1 MKNLIIF
8 SMLTV
13 LAVMNFS
20 GCGKAQERPTK
31 LSKKISGEVIQLN
44 ELADITKDD
53 RQDSPENMAFKR
65 QLVSK
70 IEDPAKREQAELL
83 LSQNRLVYMLMDGK
97 VVVLEW
103 VPPMTNKHAE
113 ATPVSATVTA
123 SETATVSATAEISDE
138 GAAKVSVLQVKKLH
152 TYDSLMAMKD
162 GRSTTE
168 IETLKASTW
177 SQNHF
182 AVLSEIEIQTG
193 ILENERTD
201 YNEKKSTLGL
211 TETSLAQAQVLILKS
226 EIKAETAA
234 TAKDDASGAE

>member
-13 LAVMNFS
+13 MAVINFS

-31 LSKKISGEVIQLN
+31 LSKKISGEVVELK
-44 ELADITKDD
+44 ELADITKDE

-65 QLVSK
+65 RLISK

-97 VVVLEW
+97 AVVLEFI
-103 VPPMTNKHAE
+103 PSMMNKHAE
-113 ATPVSATVTA
+113 ATPLTEATAT
-123 SETATVSATAEISDE
+123 SETTTV
-138 GAAKVSVLQVKKLH
+138 AKVSVLEIKKLH
-152 TYDSLMAMKD
+152 TFESLMAMKD
-162 GRSTTE
+162 GRNSNE

-193 ILENERTD
+193 VLENERTD

-211 TETSLAQAQVLILKS
+211 TETSLAEAQVLILKS
-226 EIKAETAA
+226 EIKTEAP
-234 TAKDDASGAE
+234 AKDDASGAE

>member
-8 SMLTV
+8 SML
-13 LAVMNFS
+13 AVMAVINFS

-31 LSKKISGEVIQLN
+31 LSKKISGEVVELK
-44 ELADITKDD
+44 ELADITKDE

-65 QLVSK
+65 QLVNK

-97 VVVLEW
+97 AVILEFI
-103 VPPMTNKHAE
+103 PSMMNKHAE
-113 ATPVSATVTA
+113 ATPVAETA
-123 SETATVSATAEISDE
+123 GTSETAKVDE
-138 GAAKVSVLQVKKLH
+138 GVAKVSVLEVKKLH

-162 GRSTTE
+162 GRNSNE
-168 IETLKASTW
+168 IETLKASSW

-193 ILENERTD
+193 VLESERTD

-211 TETSLAQAQVLILKS
+211 TETSLAEAQVLILKS
-226 EIKAETAA
+226 EIKTETA
-234 TAKDDASGAE
+234 AKDDASGAE

>member
-13 LAVMNFS
+13 MAVINFS

-31 LSKKISGEVIQLN
+31 LSKKISGEVVELK
-44 ELADITKDD
+44 ELADITKDE

-65 QLVSK
+65 QLISK

-97 VVVLEW
+97 AVVLEFI
-103 VPPMTNKHAE
+103 PSMMNKHAE
-113 ATPVSATVTA
+113 ATPLTEAAAT
-123 SETATVSATAEISDE
+123 SETTTV
-138 GAAKVSVLQVKKLH
+138 AKVSVLETKKLH
-152 TYDSLMAMKD
+152 TFESLMAMKD
-162 GRSTTE
+162 GRNSNE

-193 ILENERTD
+193 VLENERTD

-211 TETSLAQAQVLILKS
+211 TETSLAEAHVLILKS
-226 EIKAETAA
+226 EVKAEAA
-234 TAKDDASGAE
+234 AAKDDASGAE

>member
-8 SMLTV
+8 SML
-13 LAVMNFS
+13 AVMAVINFS

-31 LSKKISGEVIQLN
+31 LSKKISGEVVELK
-44 ELADITKDD
+44 ELADITKDE

-65 QLVSK
+65 QLVNK

-97 VVVLEW
+97 AVVLEFI
-103 VPPMTNKHAE
+103 PSMMNKHAE
-113 ATPVSATVTA
+113 ATPVAEATA
-123 SETATVSATAEISDE
+123 SETTTVSATA
-138 GAAKVSVLQVKKLH
+138 KVAVESALH
-152 TYDSLMAMKD
+152 TYESLMAMKD
-162 GRSTTE
+162 GRNSNE
-168 IETLKASTW
+168 IETLKASSW

-193 ILENERTD
+193 VLENERTD

-211 TETSLAQAQVLILKS
+211 TETSLAEAQVLILKS
-226 EIKAETAA
+226 EIKTEAA
-234 TAKDDASGAE
+234 AKDDASGAE

>member
-13 LAVMNFS
+13 MAVINFS

-31 LSKKISGEVIQLN
+31 LSKKISGEVVELK
-44 ELADITKDD
+44 ELADITKDE

-65 QLVSK
+65 QLVNK

-97 VVVLEW
+97 AVVLEFI
-103 VPPMTNKHAE
+103 PSMMNKHAE
-113 ATPVSATVTA
+113 ATPVAEATAA
-123 SETATVSATAEISDE
+123 SETTTVLATAEVAEE
-138 GAAKVSVLQVKKLH
+138 GVAKVSVLEVKKLH
-152 TYDSLMAMKD
+152 TYESLMAMKD
-162 GRSTTE
+162 GRNSTE

-193 ILENERTD
+193 VLENERTD

-211 TETSLAQAQVLILKS
+211 TETALAEAQVLILKS
-226 EIKAETAA
+226 EIKTKPA
-234 TAKDDASGAE
+234 AKDDASGAE

>member
-13 LAVMNFS
+13 MAVMNFS

-31 LSKKISGEVIQLN
+31 LSKKISGDVVELK
-44 ELADITKDD
+44 ELADITKDE

-65 QLVSK
+65 QLVNK
-70 IEDPAKREQAELL
+70 IEAPAKREQAELL

-97 VVVLEW
+97 AVVLEFI
-103 VPPMTNKHAE
+103 PSMMNKHAE
-113 ATPVSATVTA
+113 ATPVAETAAASETTTASATV
-123 SETATVSATAEISDE
+123 
-138 GAAKVSVLQVKKLH
+138 H
-152 TYDSLMAMKD
+152 TYESLMAMKD
-162 GRSTTE
+162 GRTSE
-168 IETLKASTW
+168 IETLKASIW

-201 YNEKKSTLGL
+201 YDEKKSTLGL
-211 TETSLAQAQVLILKS
+211 TETSLAEAQVLILKS

-234 TAKDDASGAE
+234 KDDASGAE